1 MLQILEGDEIQIGLA
16 ADDWLEHQKYNYFPP
31 THPKVVKV
39 HLPFDVKNVKT
50 PIIVFL
56 TLCRDLTRKIQKH
69 ECVPKMYFYAL
80 RGLLWRR
87 REKYK
92 SEQASKILS

>member
-39 HLPFDVKNVKT
+39 NTQSSDVPFDVKNVKA
-50 PIIVFL
+50 PIIGFR
-56 TLCRDLTRKIQKH
+56 TLCRDL
-69 ECVPKMYFYAL
+69 M
-80 RGLLWRR
+80 
-87 REKYK
+87 
-92 SEQASKILS
+92 

>member
-39 HLPFDVKNVKT
+39 HVQFDVKNVKV
-50 PIIVFL
+50 PIFVFR
-56 TLCRDLTRKIQKH
+56 TLCRDLT
-69 ECVPKMYFYAL
+69 
-80 RGLLWRR
+80 
-87 REKYK
+87 
-92 SEQASKILS
+92 